1 MKTTERTQ
9 FDFIAEDYDSIVEEV
24 IGIKGGHNYYEQ
36 YKVQYLK
43 PLIDKQRNDRQ
54 YVKVLDYGCG
64 VGLLSNEIMKACNKI
79 IIHGFDV
86 SSESIKS
93 VPDRLRVEKNLFTSN
108 LGDLEKGYDVAILSV
123 VLHHVLPQDRKEVM
137 KNIYSRLRGGG
148 ILVIIEHNMLNFF
161 TRKTVNNCVF
171 DKDAIMLDVKESI
184 DLMKNNKYY
193 NVKSSYITFFP
204 EMLKVLRGMD
214 KYLGWLP
221 LGAQFMVVGEKR

>member
-1 MKTTERTQ
+1 
-9 FDFIAEDYDSIVEEV
+9 
-24 IGIKGGHNYYEQ
+24 
-36 YKVQYLK
+36 
-43 PLIDKQRNDRQ
+43 
-54 YVKVLDYGCG
+54 
-64 VGLLSNEIMKACNKI
+64 
-79 IIHGFDV
+79 
-86 SSESIKS
+86 
-93 VPDRLRVEKNLFTSN
+93 
-108 LGDLEKGYDVAILSV
+108 
-123 VLHHVLPQDRKEVM
+123 
-137 KNIYSRLRGGG
+137 
-148 ILVIIEHNMLNFF
+148 MLNFF